1 MNDYEPDGFAEAIQ
15 QQTDEAKSRRGT
27 MMSWIACRVNPASK
41 RKKRE
46 VDARWW
52 VSWTAC
58 GGDPAAKRDDKSARA
73 MEKIKDYDVNH
84 FAVAVQ
90 QQKI

>member
-46 VDARWW
+46 VDAR
-52 VSWTAC
+52 
-58 GGDPAAKRDDKSARA
+58 
-73 MEKIKDYDVNH
+73 
-84 FAVAVQ
+84 
-90 QQKI
+90 